1 MLCHYCRHCYALFT
15 RRFRCRHYVA
25 IGFHYDTM
33 PATILLP
40 LSPRHYAA
48 HAIIF
53 AAIAITAAIIF
64 AAIILRA
71 FAFCHCSIFRHYF
84 AVSAFAFSSR

>member
-1 MLCHYCRHCYALFT
+1 
-15 RRFRCRHYVA
+15 
-25 IGFHYDTM
+25 M
-33 PATILLP
+33 PATIIIAAFAAP
-40 LSPRHYAA
+40 LCQA